1 MESPWGPDIVGRAW
15 GNRGNARSRQGKLQ
29 EALRDYNTA
38 IELCPWSV
46 DPLLNR
52 GAVLEQL
59 GRCGIPLRPLQPLP
73 HPALVWAGC
82 CVTPLDSVHADMYR
96 ASCLHLRGL

>member
-1 MESPWGPDIVGRAW
+1 MWQQSGNIDGVWHRTKIINEYSRIKAPWGPDIVGRAW
-15 GNRGNARSRQGKLQ
+15 GNRGNAHSRQGKLQ
-29 EALRDYNTA
+29 EALQDYNTA

-59 GRCGIPLRPLQPLP
+59 GRYGNSGPRPCSSFLI
-73 HPALVWAGC
+73 
-82 CVTPLDSVHADMYR
+82 R
-96 ASCLHLRGL
+96 

>member
-1 MESPWGPDIVGRAW
+1 MTGKDPKSYYICRTKIINEYSNVEAPWGADIVGRAW

-29 EALRDYNTA
+29 DALRDYNKA

-59 GRCGIPLRPLQPLP
+59 GRCDTYQLGHTLFR
-73 HPALVWAGC
+73 
-82 CVTPLDSVHADMYR
+82 
-96 ASCLHLRGL
+96 